1 MPVATINARAND
13 SRLRPQV
20 KAAAKA
26 GGQSSFA
33 EAFAQIVAVLMR
45 DPNFRSLTLSDLEWL
60 VLPPVMVGQFGLAH
74 APMQRPVAKA
84 EKSGETQQNRA
95 ALVPVAVALWA
106 RVSDSLDKTLS
117 DELRNQPKLRPAD
130 WVSGDNLWLIT
141 VAGDRR
147 ALPKFLDQLT
157 GKDFKGKQIKMR
169 VRGPDGKVIV
179 KTLG

>member
-1 MPVATINARAND
+1 
-13 SRLRPQV
+13 
-20 KAAAKA
+20 
-26 GGQSSFA
+26 
-33 EAFAQIVAVLMR
+33 
-45 DPNFRSLTLSDLEWL
+45 
-60 VLPPVMVGQFGLAH
+60 VLPPVMAGQFGLAH

-84 EKSGETQQNRA
+84 EKSGETQQNGA

-130 WVSGDNLWLIT
+130 WVSGDNLWLIS

-157 GKDFKGKQIKMR
+157 EKDFKGKLIKMR
-169 VRGPDGKVIV
+169 MRGPDGKVIV
-179 KTLG
+179 KTLGQSTKAAVVLGGRGSATGEGRFFDANFTWHFVRR